1 MSTTASITAPP
12 AGTLPAKGGGAGGWF
27 SRNWSYLAAFFL
39 PVVLIYI
46 AYAIFGLYPFGEYS
60 VLCLDLN
67 GQYVY
72 YFEAIR
78 DAFHGDGSIL
88 YNWSRNLSGGYQ
100 GVIGYYLASPFTL
113 LVILLPRTMILGA
126 LLIMILAKLGAA
138 SLTFSY
144 YLRKARHIAPLPSV
158 LFGTMF
164 GMCAYGVIQTIDPM
178 WLDGLVLLPLIALGI
193 EYLVDDG
200 RKLNYII
207 PLALMCVANFYIGF
221 MICIFTAIY
230 FTFYTFFISDKV
242 KMDIKELLKIVLRMV
257 ISTVAVVCLAAFM
270 ILPVYNALK
279 LGKFDFTKPDYSF
292 KAQFTPLE
300 FFAQFCVNCY
310 NTVDVQGMPEI
321 YSGVLAFLCLP
332 LFFMNGRIPL
342 RKKFGF
348 GLMMAALVVSMYCRP
363 IDMLWHG
370 GQMPNWLPFRY
381 SFIFSF
387 VLLTMTAM
395 TMKYVRNIKKFMLIG
410 VFAVYFVL
418 LILADSKHFES
429 KKGEYIET
437 FQTIWMTI
445 IFLAVYAFIIYLLS
459 RKNPSRKMTKY
470 VTLALMGICCCEL
483 TYNATCEFHDIH
495 RDVAYSTRKSYRKYI
510 QSGRDLVDR
519 LYAEDPTFYRAE
531 KTYTRTVNDN
541 AGFRLRGLTH
551 SSSVMNTK
559 ILKFIE
565 TMGYSCRSYY
575 SRYDGNTPIADSIL
589 GIKYVL
595 DKGDE
600 NKNLLKKGENSE
612 LDVAYDLKFSQVCKS
627 QGESDIDVNVYE
639 NPNALAIGY
648 MVSDDIKKV
657 KFFGNDDPFN
667 SQNILLSTIT
677 GNTQFTSGGGFEDW
691 TRYYYPLPITED
703 LRFNQCYEDAYGS
716 QRRFREEGWS
726 SANSTQH
733 QPDPTVDFFFEAQS
747 DDPIYLFFK
756 TENESKVN
764 LWLADQWNTEDPTK
778 MKNQDGS
785 DAKGLGS
792 YFETDNYK
800 ILYVGQFPKGQKLQL
815 RMTLLTDNNNTKEKY
830 AIVKK
835 FLFYHFDSAKFQQ
848 DIDTLKGNQWNLT
861 TFGGRTLEG
870 KITAKEGQIMMT
882 TVPEE
887 PGWTVWVDG
896 KKTDYVTL
904 FQAMIGIELEPGEHT
919 VKMQYTSPGLKLGL
933 LLFGFGAVLAALLY
947 VYDRKNNK
955 TLAQIRE
962 NKKNGIYELPYEDDP
977 EPKQSSM
984 SFSQWL
990 SKLVESDEEIA
1001 NPAVPGSAPEAAEKT
1016 ETPSEETVTAASAE
1030 APASRPQVSVADEL
1044 RKLKSLLD
1052 DGALTQ
1058 EEFDALKKE
1067 LLNPDRK

>member
-12 AGTLPAKGGGAGGWF
+12 AGTLPAKGGGAKGWF
-27 SRNWSYLAAFFL
+27 SRNWSYFAAFFL

-46 AYAIFGLYPFGEYS
+46 AYAIFGLYPFGDHS

-113 LVILLPRTMILGA
+113 IVILLPRTMILGA
-126 LLIMILAKLGAA
+126 LFIMILAKLGAA

-158 LFGTMF
+158 IFGTMF
-164 GMCAYGVIQTIDPM
+164 GMCAYGIIQTIDPM

-230 FTFYTFFISDKV
+230 FVLYTFFISDKV
-242 KMDIKELLKIVLRMV
+242 KMDPKELAIIVLRMV
-257 ISTVAVVCLAAFM
+257 ISTVVVVCLAAFM

-292 KAQFTPLE
+292 KAQFKPLE

-348 GLMMAALVVSMYCRP
+348 GLMLASLVISMYCRP
-363 IDMLWHG
+363 IDMRWHG

-395 TMKYVRNIKKFMLIG
+395 TMKYIRNIKKAMLAG

-418 LILADSKHFES
+418 LLLADSRHYES
-429 KKGEYIET
+429 KKGEYIDT

-445 IFLAVYAFIIYLLS
+445 IFLAIYAVLVYLLS
-459 RKNPSRKMTKY
+459 RRNPAKNMSKY
-470 VTLALMGICCCEL
+470 LMLSLMAVCCCEL
-483 TYNATCEFHDIH
+483 TYNAVCEFNDIH
-495 RDVAYSTRKSYRKYI
+495 KDVAYSTRKSYRQYI

-519 LYAEDPTFYRAE
+519 LYAEDPSFYRAE

-575 SRYDGNTPIADSIL
+575 SRYDGNTPLADSLL

-595 DKGDE
+595 DKGDD
-600 NKNLLKKGENSE
+600 NKNVLKAGVNSD
-612 LDVAYDLKFSQVCKS
+612 LSVAYQKKFSEVCKS
-627 QGESDIDVNVYE
+627 QSESDINVDVYE
-639 NPNALAIGY
+639 NPNALGLGY
-648 MVSDDIKKV
+648 MVSKDIKKV

-667 SQNILLSTIT
+667 SQNILMSTIT
-677 GNTQFTSGGGFEDW
+677 GNTVFTEGGGFESW
-691 TRYYYPLPITED
+691 THYYYPLPITEE
-703 LRFNQCYEDAYGS
+703 LRFNECYQDMYGS
-716 QRRFREEGWS
+716 QYRYREDGWS
-726 SANSTQH
+726 SANPTQH

-764 LWLADQWNTEDPTK
+764 LWLSDQWNKDDATK
-778 MKNQDGS
+778 MKNTDGT
-785 DAKGLGS
+785 DAKSLGS

-800 ILYVGQFPKGQKLQL
+800 ILYVGTFPKGQKLQL
-815 RMTLLTDNNNTKEKY
+815 RMTLLTDSNNTKEKY
-830 AIVKK
+830 TIIKQH
-835 FLFYHFDSAKFQQ
+835 LFYHFDAAKFQE
-848 DIDTLKGNQWNLT
+848 DIDTLKGNQWDLT

-882 TVPEE
+882 SVPEE

-896 KKTDYVTL
+896 KKQDYVTL

-933 LLFGFGAVLAALLY
+933 MLFGVGAVLAALLY

-955 TLAQIRE
+955 TLALIKE

-977 EPKQSSM
+977 EPKESNV
-984 SFSQWL
+984 SFAQWL
-990 SKLVESDEEIA
+990 AKLMESDEQI
-1001 NPAVPGSAPEAAEKT
+1001 SAPPADPGNLEKPISGVAEQTAESAAPVQQPKT
-1016 ETPSEETVTAASAE
+1016 SL
-1030 APASRPQVSVADEL
+1030 ADEL
-1044 RKLKSLLD
+1044 KKLKELLD

-1067 LLNPDRK
+1067 LLNPDKK

>member
-1 MSTTASITAPP
+1 MSTTSSITAPP
-12 AGTLPAKGGGAGGWF
+12 AGTLAAKDGRAGGWF

-46 AYAIFGLYPFGEYS
+46 AYAIFGLYPFGDYS

-221 MICIFTAIY
+221 MLCIFTAIY
-230 FTFYTFFISDKV
+230 FVFYTFFISDKV
-242 KMDIKELLKIVLRMV
+242 KMDPAELLKIMLRMV

-348 GLMMAALVVSMYCRP
+348 GLMMASLVISMYCRP

-395 TMKYVRNIKKFMLIG
+395 TLKYVRNIKKYMLAA

-418 LILADSKHFES
+418 LLLADSKHFES
-429 KKGEYIET
+429 KKGEYIDT
-437 FQTIWMTI
+437 FQTIWVTI
-445 IFLAVYAFIIYLLS
+445 IFLAVYACIVYLLS
-459 RKNPSRKMTKY
+459 RKNPSKKMTKY

-565 TMGYSCRSYY
+565 AMGYSCRSYY
-575 SRYDGNTPIADSIL
+575 SRYDGNTPLTDSIL

-595 DKGDE
+595 DKGDD
-600 NKNLLKKGENSE
+600 NKNVLKKGENSE

-639 NPNALAIGY
+639 NPNALGIGY
-648 MVSDDIKKV
+648 MVSSDIKRV

-677 GNTQFTSGGGFEDW
+677 GNTSFTTGGGFEDW

-716 QRRFREEGWS
+716 QRRFREDGWS
-726 SANSTQH
+726 STNPTQH

-764 LWLADQWNTEDPTK
+764 LWLADQWNTEDATK
-778 MKNQDGS
+778 MKNTDGS
-785 DAKGLGS
+785 DAKSLGS

-815 RMTLLTDNNNTKEKY
+815 RMTLLTGDNNNKEKY

-835 FLFYHFDSAKFQQ
+835 FLFYHFDTAKFQQ
-848 DIDTLKGNQWNLT
+848 DIDTLKGNQWELT

-904 FQAMIGIELEPGEHT
+904 FQAMIGVELEPGEHT

-933 LLFGFGAVLAALLY
+933 LLFGVGAVLAALMY

-955 TLAQIRE
+955 TLALIKE
-962 NKKNGIYELPYEDDP
+962 NRKKGIYELPYEDDP
-977 EPKQSSM
+977 EPEKNGP
-984 SFSQWL
+984 SFAQWL
-990 SKLVESDEEIA
+990 AKLVESDEEIA
-1001 NPAVPGSAPEAAEKT
+1001 QPPAVPGSIPAAVTDKPAAPAADA
-1016 ETPSEETVTAASAE
+1016 PASAE
-1030 APASRPQVSVADEL
+1030 APAEKPQLSIADEL

-1067 LLNPDRK
+1067 LLNHEKD

>member
-1 MSTTASITAPP
+1 
-12 AGTLPAKGGGAGGWF
+12 
-27 SRNWSYLAAFFL
+27 
-39 PVVLIYI
+39 
-46 AYAIFGLYPFGEYS
+46 
-60 VLCLDLN
+60 
-67 GQYVY
+67 
-72 YFEAIR
+72 
-78 DAFHGDGSIL
+78 
-88 YNWSRNLSGGYQ
+88 
-100 GVIGYYLASPFTL
+100 
-113 LVILLPRTMILGA
+113 
-126 LLIMILAKLGAA
+126 
-138 SLTFSY
+138 
-144 YLRKARHIAPLPSV
+144 
-158 LFGTMF
+158 
-164 GMCAYGVIQTIDPM
+164 
-178 WLDGLVLLPLIALGI
+178 
-193 EYLVDDG
+193 
-200 RKLNYII
+200 
-207 PLALMCVANFYIGF
+207 
-221 MICIFTAIY
+221 
-230 FTFYTFFISDKV
+230 
-242 KMDIKELLKIVLRMV
+242 
-257 ISTVAVVCLAAFM
+257 
-270 ILPVYNALK
+270 
-279 LGKFDFTKPDYSF
+279 
-292 KAQFTPLE
+292 
-300 FFAQFCVNCY
+300 
-310 NTVDVQGMPEI
+310 
-321 YSGVLAFLCLP
+321 
-332 LFFMNGRIPL
+332 MNGRIPL

-835 FLFYHFDSAKFQQ
+835 FLFYHFDSAQFQQ
-848 DIDTLKGNQWNLT
+848 DINTLKGNQWNLT